1 MYVCICNRI
10 TESMLEKDPQL
21 IKQCGTQCGKC
32 LEWIAQNKLPGT
44 NIPIK
49 IIKDTA
55 V

>member
-1 MYVCICNRI
+1 
-10 TESMLEKDPQL
+10 MLKEDPTL

-32 LEWIAQNKLPGT
+32 LEWISQNKIPGT

-49 IIKDTA
+49 IKKETA